1 MGSRWGCKEYIDSQ
15 VGFGSVSYRWKVF
28 VNLLSSL
35 PLLLC
40 HTGGGSFIESRLDF
54 LELGYI
60 ILEFWIFLQRKKEIK
75 TGKRIN
81 LIELVDMPM
90 LISLLT

>member
-40 HTGGGSFIESRLDF
+40 HTGGGSSYESRFLGIRLHYSGILD
-54 LELGYI
+54 
-60 ILEFWIFLQRKKEIK
+60 ILAKEERNKDRKENKF
-75 TGKRIN
+75 N
-81 LIELVDMPM
+81 
-90 LISLLT
+90 